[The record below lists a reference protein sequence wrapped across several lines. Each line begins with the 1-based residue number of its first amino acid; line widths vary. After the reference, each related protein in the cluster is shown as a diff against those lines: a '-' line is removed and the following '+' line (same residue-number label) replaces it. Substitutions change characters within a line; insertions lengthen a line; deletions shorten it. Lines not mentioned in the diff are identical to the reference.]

1 MIALPEPLAAPL
13 VDALVEWTALSLGVA
28 LTVVLL
34 LRPRRFQSWPRY
46 GLPCVALMVIVAN
59 AGIAVTAA
67 AAAARSEAA
76 GAWNAWLAPR
86 ADVHLAGPAAG
97 PSVPD
102 VGGGIA
108 SVIGGAGLL
117 LASMLAVSKA
127 WTGLRSHRQAL
138 VADVPETHVAPAG
151 FTAACGACPHCVDEA
166 AGVTQP
172 AGRRRARGLTI
183 TRL

>member
-1 MIALPEPLAAPL
+1 
-13 VDALVEWTALSLGVA
+13 
-28 LTVVLL
+28 
-34 LRPRRFQSWPRY
+34 
-46 GLPCVALMVIVAN
+46 VALMVIVAN
-59 AGIAVTAA
+59 AGIAVTAAAA

-86 ADVHLAGPAAG
+86 ADVRLAGPAAG

-127 WTGLRSHRQAL
+127 WTGLRSRRQAL
-138 VADVPETHVAPAG
+138 GADVPETHVAPAG